1 MEVKMKR
8 VFILKGLDCPNCS
21 AKIEKEVGALP
32 GVKSSVVNLMQQ
44 TLTVQSEK
52 SADATLAEQVETIV
66 HSHEPD
72 VEVSEKTEP
81 AVTKVYLLK
90 GLDCP
95 NCSAKIEKEVGELG
109 GVASSTVNLMNQT
122 LTVQA
127 GTSVATSLLDTVT
140 TIVHSH
146 EPDVEVSEKTEPA
159 VTKVYLLKGLD
170 CPNCSA
176 KIEKEVGEL
185 GGVASSTVNL
195 MNQTLTVQAGT
206 SVATSLLDTVTTI
219 VHSHEPDVEVSEK
232 TEPAVTKVYLLKGL
246 DCPNCSAKIEK
257 EVGELDGV
265 TSSTV
270 NLMNQT
276 LTVQAGTS
284 VAASLLDTV
293 TTIVHSHEPD
303 VEVSEKQLEATAPVK
318 KDEKAAVYN
327 DEDKKRT
334 IRLAVGAVVYAIGMA
349 LTVFAKLPTL
359 AELAFLIVAYVIL
372 GWDVVWQAVKNITR
386 GQVFDEHFLMSV
398 STIGAFAIGEYPE
411 AVAVMLFYQVG
422 EFFQSLAVKRSR
434 KSISDLMD
442 ICPDSATVK
451 RNGVLQ
457 VVSPESVAVGE
468 IIVVKPGEK
477 IPLDGIVVDGE
488 SMLDTKALTG
498 ESVPRSIR
506 KGDEALSGCI
516 NQSGLL
522 TLKVTKSFGESTVSK
537 ITDLVENASARKAPT
552 ENFITTFARYYT
564 PVVVGMA
571 AVLAIIPPLVL
582 GGGWSEW
589 LRRGF
594 VFLIVSCPCALV
606 ISIPLTFFGGIGAAS
621 KRGVLVKG
629 SNYLEALN
637 KVSVV
642 VFDKTGTL
650 TKGVFEVAN
659 IIPAAGY
666 QKEQVLEYAAQAESY
681 SNHPIAKS
689 ILATY
694 GKPIDQKQ
702 FSDFEEISG
711 HGISVMVQG
720 KKVLAGNSKLM
731 ESEKI
736 AYAACDAAGT
746 KFYVAADGSYVGC
759 ILIADEVKPDSK
771 CAIAELKKIGVEKT
785 VMLTG
790 DDERIGKSVADE
802 LGLDAY
808 YAQLLPD
815 QKVEKLEMLDKQK
828 RQGSKLAFVGDGIN
842 DAPVLARA
850 DVGIAMGGLGSDAA
864 IEAADVVLMTD
875 EPSKLVE
882 AIDVAK
888 ATKRIVMQNIVIA
901 LGIKSV
907 FLVLGALGM
916 AGMWEAVFGDV
927 GVTIIAVLNSMRILK
942 K

>member
-1 MEVKMKR
+1 MKR

-32 GVKSSVVNLMQQ
+32 GVESSVVNLMQQ

-736 AYAACDAAGT
+736 SYAACDAAGT

-927 GVTIIAVLNSMRILK
+927 GVTIIAVLNAMRILK

>member
-1 MEVKMKR
+1 MGVKMKR
-8 VFILKGLDCPNCS
+8 VFI
-21 AKIEKEVGALP
+21 
-32 GVKSSVVNLMQQ
+32 
-44 TLTVQSEK
+44 
-52 SADATLAEQVETIV
+52 
-66 HSHEPD
+66 
-72 VEVSEKTEP
+72 
-81 AVTKVYLLK
+81 
-90 GLDCP
+90 
-95 NCSAKIEKEVGELG
+95 
-109 GVASSTVNLMNQT
+109 
-122 LTVQA
+122 
-127 GTSVATSLLDTVT
+127 
-140 TIVHSH
+140 
-146 EPDVEVSEKTEPA
+146 
-159 VTKVYLLKGLD
+159 
-170 CPNCSA
+170 
-176 KIEKEVGEL
+176 
-185 GGVASSTVNL
+185 
-195 MNQTLTVQAGT
+195 
-206 SVATSLLDTVTTI
+206 
-219 VHSHEPDVEVSEK
+219 
-232 TEPAVTKVYLLKGL
+232 LKGL

-303 VEVSEKQLEATAPVK
+303 VEVSEKQLEATASVK

-927 GVTIIAVLNSMRILK
+927 GVTIIAVLNAMRILK

>member
-1 MEVKMKR
+1 M
-8 VFILKGLDCPNCS
+8 
-21 AKIEKEVGALP
+21 
-32 GVKSSVVNLMQQ
+32 
-44 TLTVQSEK
+44 
-52 SADATLAEQVETIV
+52 
-66 HSHEPD
+66 
-72 VEVSEKTEP
+72 
-81 AVTKVYLLK
+81 
-90 GLDCP
+90 
-95 NCSAKIEKEVGELG
+95 
-109 GVASSTVNLMNQT
+109 
-122 LTVQA
+122 
-127 GTSVATSLLDTVT
+127 
-140 TIVHSH
+140 
-146 EPDVEVSEKTEPA
+146 
-159 VTKVYLLKGLD
+159 
-170 CPNCSA
+170 
-176 KIEKEVGEL
+176 
-185 GGVASSTVNL
+185 
-195 MNQTLTVQAGT
+195 
-206 SVATSLLDTVTTI
+206 
-219 VHSHEPDVEVSEK
+219 
-232 TEPAVTKVYLLKGL
+232 
-246 DCPNCSAKIEK
+246 
-257 EVGELDGV
+257 
-265 TSSTV
+265 
-270 NLMNQT
+270 
-276 LTVQAGTS
+276 
-284 VAASLLDTV
+284 LDTV

-488 SMLDTKALTG
+488 SMLATKALTG

-702 FSDFEEISG
+702 FSGFEEISG

-927 GVTIIAVLNSMRILK
+927 GVTIIAVLNAMRILK

>member
-1 MEVKMKR
+1 M
-8 VFILKGLDCPNCS
+8 
-21 AKIEKEVGALP
+21 
-32 GVKSSVVNLMQQ
+32 
-44 TLTVQSEK
+44 
-52 SADATLAEQVETIV
+52 
-66 HSHEPD
+66 
-72 VEVSEKTEP
+72 
-81 AVTKVYLLK
+81 
-90 GLDCP
+90 
-95 NCSAKIEKEVGELG
+95 
-109 GVASSTVNLMNQT
+109 
-122 LTVQA
+122 
-127 GTSVATSLLDTVT
+127 
-140 TIVHSH
+140 
-146 EPDVEVSEKTEPA
+146 
-159 VTKVYLLKGLD
+159 
-170 CPNCSA
+170 
-176 KIEKEVGEL
+176 
-185 GGVASSTVNL
+185 
-195 MNQTLTVQAGT
+195 
-206 SVATSLLDTVTTI
+206 
-219 VHSHEPDVEVSEK
+219 
-232 TEPAVTKVYLLKGL
+232 
-246 DCPNCSAKIEK
+246 
-257 EVGELDGV
+257 

-334 IRLAVGAVVYAIGMA
+334 IRLAVGAVIYAIGMA

-694 GKPIDQKQ
+694 GKPIDQKK
-702 FSDFEEISG
+702 FSGFEEISG

-927 GVTIIAVLNSMRILK
+927 GVTIIAVLNAMRILK

>member
-1 MEVKMKR
+1 M
-8 VFILKGLDCPNCS
+8 
-21 AKIEKEVGALP
+21 
-32 GVKSSVVNLMQQ
+32 
-44 TLTVQSEK
+44 
-52 SADATLAEQVETIV
+52 
-66 HSHEPD
+66 
-72 VEVSEKTEP
+72 
-81 AVTKVYLLK
+81 
-90 GLDCP
+90 
-95 NCSAKIEKEVGELG
+95 
-109 GVASSTVNLMNQT
+109 
-122 LTVQA
+122 
-127 GTSVATSLLDTVT
+127 
-140 TIVHSH
+140 
-146 EPDVEVSEKTEPA
+146 
-159 VTKVYLLKGLD
+159 
-170 CPNCSA
+170 
-176 KIEKEVGEL
+176 
-185 GGVASSTVNL
+185 
-195 MNQTLTVQAGT
+195 
-206 SVATSLLDTVTTI
+206 
-219 VHSHEPDVEVSEK
+219 
-232 TEPAVTKVYLLKGL
+232 
-246 DCPNCSAKIEK
+246 
-257 EVGELDGV
+257 

-442 ICPDSATVK
+442 IRPDSATVK

-702 FSDFEEISG
+702 FSGFEEISG

-731 ESEKI
+731 ESEKV

-927 GVTIIAVLNSMRILK
+927 GVTIIAVLNAMRILK

>member
-32 GVKSSVVNLMQQ
+32 GVESSVVNLMQQ

-927 GVTIIAVLNSMRILK
+927 GVTIIAVLSAMRILK

>member
-1 MEVKMKR
+1 M
-8 VFILKGLDCPNCS
+8 
-21 AKIEKEVGALP
+21 
-32 GVKSSVVNLMQQ
+32 
-44 TLTVQSEK
+44 
-52 SADATLAEQVETIV
+52 
-66 HSHEPD
+66 
-72 VEVSEKTEP
+72 
-81 AVTKVYLLK
+81 
-90 GLDCP
+90 
-95 NCSAKIEKEVGELG
+95 
-109 GVASSTVNLMNQT
+109 
-122 LTVQA
+122 
-127 GTSVATSLLDTVT
+127 
-140 TIVHSH
+140 
-146 EPDVEVSEKTEPA
+146 
-159 VTKVYLLKGLD
+159 
-170 CPNCSA
+170 
-176 KIEKEVGEL
+176 
-185 GGVASSTVNL
+185 
-195 MNQTLTVQAGT
+195 
-206 SVATSLLDTVTTI
+206 
-219 VHSHEPDVEVSEK
+219 
-232 TEPAVTKVYLLKGL
+232 
-246 DCPNCSAKIEK
+246 
-257 EVGELDGV
+257 
-265 TSSTV
+265 
-270 NLMNQT
+270 
-276 LTVQAGTS
+276 
-284 VAASLLDTV
+284 
-293 TTIVHSHEPD
+293 
-303 VEVSEKQLEATAPVK
+303 SEKQLEATAPVK

-451 RNGVLQ
+451 RNGVLP

-702 FSDFEEISG
+702 FSGFEEISG

-927 GVTIIAVLNSMRILK
+927 GVTIIAVLNAMRILK

>member
-1 MEVKMKR
+1 
-8 VFILKGLDCPNCS
+8 
-21 AKIEKEVGALP
+21 
-32 GVKSSVVNLMQQ
+32 
-44 TLTVQSEK
+44 
-52 SADATLAEQVETIV
+52 
-66 HSHEPD
+66 
-72 VEVSEKTEP
+72 
-81 AVTKVYLLK
+81 
-90 GLDCP
+90 
-95 NCSAKIEKEVGELG
+95 
-109 GVASSTVNLMNQT
+109 
-122 LTVQA
+122 
-127 GTSVATSLLDTVT
+127 
-140 TIVHSH
+140 
-146 EPDVEVSEKTEPA
+146 
-159 VTKVYLLKGLD
+159 
-170 CPNCSA
+170 
-176 KIEKEVGEL
+176 
-185 GGVASSTVNL
+185 
-195 MNQTLTVQAGT
+195 
-206 SVATSLLDTVTTI
+206 
-219 VHSHEPDVEVSEK
+219 
-232 TEPAVTKVYLLKGL
+232 
-246 DCPNCSAKIEK
+246 
-257 EVGELDGV
+257 
-265 TSSTV
+265 
-270 NLMNQT
+270 MNQT

-702 FSDFEEISG
+702 FSGFEEISG

-720 KKVLAGNSKLM
+720 KKVMAGNSKLM

-927 GVTIIAVLNSMRILK
+927 GVTIIAVLNAMRILK

>member
-1 MEVKMKR
+1 
-8 VFILKGLDCPNCS
+8 
-21 AKIEKEVGALP
+21 
-32 GVKSSVVNLMQQ
+32 
-44 TLTVQSEK
+44 
-52 SADATLAEQVETIV
+52 
-66 HSHEPD
+66 
-72 VEVSEKTEP
+72 
-81 AVTKVYLLK
+81 
-90 GLDCP
+90 
-95 NCSAKIEKEVGELG
+95 
-109 GVASSTVNLMNQT
+109 
-122 LTVQA
+122 
-127 GTSVATSLLDTVT
+127 
-140 TIVHSH
+140 
-146 EPDVEVSEKTEPA
+146 
-159 VTKVYLLKGLD
+159 
-170 CPNCSA
+170 
-176 KIEKEVGEL
+176 
-185 GGVASSTVNL
+185 
-195 MNQTLTVQAGT
+195 
-206 SVATSLLDTVTTI
+206 
-219 VHSHEPDVEVSEK
+219 
-232 TEPAVTKVYLLKGL
+232 
-246 DCPNCSAKIEK
+246 
-257 EVGELDGV
+257 
-265 TSSTV
+265 
-270 NLMNQT
+270 MNQT

-702 FSDFEEISG
+702 FAGFEEISG

-927 GVTIIAVLNSMRILK
+927 GVTIIAVLNAMRILK

>member
-1 MEVKMKR
+1 M
-8 VFILKGLDCPNCS
+8 
-21 AKIEKEVGALP
+21 
-32 GVKSSVVNLMQQ
+32 
-44 TLTVQSEK
+44 
-52 SADATLAEQVETIV
+52 
-66 HSHEPD
+66 
-72 VEVSEKTEP
+72 
-81 AVTKVYLLK
+81 
-90 GLDCP
+90 
-95 NCSAKIEKEVGELG
+95 
-109 GVASSTVNLMNQT
+109 
-122 LTVQA
+122 
-127 GTSVATSLLDTVT
+127 
-140 TIVHSH
+140 
-146 EPDVEVSEKTEPA
+146 
-159 VTKVYLLKGLD
+159 
-170 CPNCSA
+170 
-176 KIEKEVGEL
+176 
-185 GGVASSTVNL
+185 
-195 MNQTLTVQAGT
+195 
-206 SVATSLLDTVTTI
+206 
-219 VHSHEPDVEVSEK
+219 
-232 TEPAVTKVYLLKGL
+232 
-246 DCPNCSAKIEK
+246 
-257 EVGELDGV
+257 
-265 TSSTV
+265 
-270 NLMNQT
+270 
-276 LTVQAGTS
+276 
-284 VAASLLDTV
+284 
-293 TTIVHSHEPD
+293 
-303 VEVSEKQLEATAPVK
+303 SEKQLEATAPVK

-442 ICPDSATVK
+442 IRPDSATVK

-694 GKPIDQKQ
+694 GKPIDQKK
-702 FSDFEEISG
+702 FSGFEEISG

-771 CAIAELKKIGVEKT
+771 CTIAELKKIGVEKT

-927 GVTIIAVLNSMRILK
+927 GVTIIAVLNAMRILK

>member
-1 MEVKMKR
+1 M
-8 VFILKGLDCPNCS
+8 
-21 AKIEKEVGALP
+21 
-32 GVKSSVVNLMQQ
+32 
-44 TLTVQSEK
+44 
-52 SADATLAEQVETIV
+52 
-66 HSHEPD
+66 
-72 VEVSEKTEP
+72 
-81 AVTKVYLLK
+81 
-90 GLDCP
+90 
-95 NCSAKIEKEVGELG
+95 
-109 GVASSTVNLMNQT
+109 
-122 LTVQA
+122 
-127 GTSVATSLLDTVT
+127 
-140 TIVHSH
+140 
-146 EPDVEVSEKTEPA
+146 
-159 VTKVYLLKGLD
+159 
-170 CPNCSA
+170 
-176 KIEKEVGEL
+176 
-185 GGVASSTVNL
+185 
-195 MNQTLTVQAGT
+195 
-206 SVATSLLDTVTTI
+206 
-219 VHSHEPDVEVSEK
+219 
-232 TEPAVTKVYLLKGL
+232 
-246 DCPNCSAKIEK
+246 
-257 EVGELDGV
+257 

-442 ICPDSATVK
+442 IRPDSATVK

-702 FSDFEEISG
+702 FSGFEETSG

-927 GVTIIAVLNSMRILK
+927 GVTIIAVLNAMRILK

>member
-1 MEVKMKR
+1 M
-8 VFILKGLDCPNCS
+8 
-21 AKIEKEVGALP
+21 
-32 GVKSSVVNLMQQ
+32 
-44 TLTVQSEK
+44 
-52 SADATLAEQVETIV
+52 
-66 HSHEPD
+66 
-72 VEVSEKTEP
+72 
-81 AVTKVYLLK
+81 
-90 GLDCP
+90 
-95 NCSAKIEKEVGELG
+95 
-109 GVASSTVNLMNQT
+109 
-122 LTVQA
+122 
-127 GTSVATSLLDTVT
+127 
-140 TIVHSH
+140 
-146 EPDVEVSEKTEPA
+146 
-159 VTKVYLLKGLD
+159 
-170 CPNCSA
+170 
-176 KIEKEVGEL
+176 
-185 GGVASSTVNL
+185 
-195 MNQTLTVQAGT
+195 
-206 SVATSLLDTVTTI
+206 
-219 VHSHEPDVEVSEK
+219 
-232 TEPAVTKVYLLKGL
+232 
-246 DCPNCSAKIEK
+246 
-257 EVGELDGV
+257 
-265 TSSTV
+265 
-270 NLMNQT
+270 
-276 LTVQAGTS
+276 
-284 VAASLLDTV
+284 LDTV

-359 AELAFLIVAYVIL
+359 AELAFLIVAYVTL

-702 FSDFEEISG
+702 FSGFEEISG
-711 HGISVMVQG
+711 RGISVMVQG

-927 GVTIIAVLNSMRILK
+927 GVTIIAVLNAMRILK

>member
-1 MEVKMKR
+1 M
-8 VFILKGLDCPNCS
+8 
-21 AKIEKEVGALP
+21 
-32 GVKSSVVNLMQQ
+32 
-44 TLTVQSEK
+44 
-52 SADATLAEQVETIV
+52 
-66 HSHEPD
+66 
-72 VEVSEKTEP
+72 
-81 AVTKVYLLK
+81 
-90 GLDCP
+90 
-95 NCSAKIEKEVGELG
+95 
-109 GVASSTVNLMNQT
+109 
-122 LTVQA
+122 
-127 GTSVATSLLDTVT
+127 
-140 TIVHSH
+140 
-146 EPDVEVSEKTEPA
+146 
-159 VTKVYLLKGLD
+159 
-170 CPNCSA
+170 
-176 KIEKEVGEL
+176 
-185 GGVASSTVNL
+185 
-195 MNQTLTVQAGT
+195 
-206 SVATSLLDTVTTI
+206 
-219 VHSHEPDVEVSEK
+219 
-232 TEPAVTKVYLLKGL
+232 
-246 DCPNCSAKIEK
+246 
-257 EVGELDGV
+257 
-265 TSSTV
+265 
-270 NLMNQT
+270 
-276 LTVQAGTS
+276 
-284 VAASLLDTV
+284 
-293 TTIVHSHEPD
+293 
-303 VEVSEKQLEATAPVK
+303 SEKQLEATAPVK

-720 KKVLAGNSKLM
+720 KKILAGNSKLM

-927 GVTIIAVLNSMRILK
+927 GVTIIAVLNAMRILK